1 MEGNKTLNPMRQFI
15 FSIFFVFGVIYF
27 GHAQDALMAAEM
39 KLEKKLNALRAS
51 RDVDEIRRLN
61 KSFKEELEATFSING
76 FFDYPFSRLTTMGSI
91 KSPDNAI
98 RLFNW
103 NIENEDQT
111 HTYYCYIAHF
121 HNNKLII
128 TELTDNSFML
138 PPRPDETLD
147 HDNWYGALYYQIIPV
162 KRKSKQ
168 MYTLVGWDGNSS
180 FSDMK
185 VLDVLYFAGSKPKLG
200 YPIFKNDEGLHKRIF
215 FEFKKNTVMT
225 LRFEPSRDMI
235 IYDHLSP
242 ESPSL
247 VGVYSYYVP
256 DMSYDALEWN
266 GTYWQHKS
274 DVVAVNP
281 KDNRKRTV
289 IRNSRGKIVK
299 VIDNEWIDPTEGD
312 APIDNGRHVAV
323 TPDTQNAEPKKPKK
337 SKKQDKKDPYYPKGR
352 QNKKNRP
359 GSAIKIQK

>member
-1 MEGNKTLNPMRQFI
+1 MRQFI
-15 FSIFFVFGVIYF
+15 LSIFLVMGIASLSY
-27 GHAQDALMAAEM
+27 GQDALVAAEL

-51 RDVDEIRRLN
+51 RDANEIKRLN
-61 KSFKEELEATFSING
+61 QTFKAELEATFGING
-76 FFDYPFSRLTTMGSI
+76 FFDYPFSKLTTMGSI
-91 KSPDNAI
+91 TSPDKVF
-98 RLFNW
+98 RFFNW

-111 HTYYCYIAHF
+111 HTYYCYIAHY
-121 HNNKLII
+121 HNNKLIV

-138 PPRPDETLD
+138 PPRPEETLEY
-147 HDNWYGALYYQIIPV
+147 DNWYGALYYQIIPT
-162 KRKSKQ
+162 KRKNKQ

-185 VLDVLYFAGSKPKLG
+185 ILDVLYFSGSKPKLG
-200 YPIFKNDEGLHKRIF
+200 YPIFKNEEGLHKRIF

-235 IYDHLSP
+235 VFDHLSP

-256 DMSYDALEWN
+256 DMSYDAFEWN
-266 GTYWQHKS
+266 GTFWQHKS
-274 DVVAVNP
+274 DVVVVNP

-289 IRNSRGKIVK
+289 IRNKKGKIIK

-323 TPDTQNAEPKKPKK
+323 TPEDENAKPEKAKKPKK
-337 SKKQDKKDPYYPKGR
+337 GKTKDPHYPDGR
-352 QNKKNRP
+352 PKKKNRP